1 MSLPTLQS
9 QRWVCDTAQPYC
21 SAAVALLFFA
31 TYFRYL
37 FCQLRGTRFM
47 SQGTLF
53 IVSAPSGAGKT
64 SLVREL
70 IESLDGIQVSVSH
83 TTRAKREGEVNG
95 VNYHFTDVAEFEA
108 MIAHGEFFEY
118 ANVFDNYYGTSR
130 KAVEVLLAAGQDVI
144 LEIDWQGAQQVRE
157 QMPDAVSIF
166 ILPPSREELERR
178 LASRGTDEHAV
189 IARRMR
195 DAISEMSHYH
205 EYDYLV
211 VNDDFTTAL
220 QELQSL
226 VISRRLSRPVMCERH
241 APLLAALLSQAPTVE

>member
-1 MSLPTLQS
+1 
-9 QRWVCDTAQPYC
+9 
-21 SAAVALLFFA
+21 
-31 TYFRYL
+31 
-37 FCQLRGTRFM
+37 M

-83 TTRAKREGEVNG
+83 TTRAKRDGEVDG
-95 VNYHFTDVAEFEA
+95 VNYHFTDVATFEA
-108 MIAHGEFFEY
+108 MIERGEFFEY
-118 ANVFDNYYGTSR
+118 AKVFDNYYGTSR
-130 KAVEVLLAAGQDVI
+130 QAAQTVLDAGQDVI
-144 LEIDWQGAQQVRE
+144 LEIDWQGARQVRE
-157 QMPDAVSIF
+157 QMPEAVSIF
-166 ILPPSREELERR
+166 ILPPSRSELERR
-178 LASRGTDEHAV
+178 LASRGTDEHAI

-195 DAISEMSHYH
+195 DAISEMSHYD

-226 VISRRLSRPVMCERH
+226 VISRRLTRPLMSERH
-241 APLLAALLSQAPTVE
+241 APLLATLLSQAPGVE